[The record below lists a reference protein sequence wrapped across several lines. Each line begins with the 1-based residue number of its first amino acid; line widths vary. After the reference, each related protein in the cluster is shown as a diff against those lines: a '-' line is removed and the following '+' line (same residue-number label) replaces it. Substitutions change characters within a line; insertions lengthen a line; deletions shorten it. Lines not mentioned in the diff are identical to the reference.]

1 MEFRTQHN
9 GRGKT
14 HLLDDEL
21 NTICGCHG
29 GDFSP
34 SERLIIDDGK
44 FFLKGSLIQEIS
56 KDYLSV
62 EYCKKCVKIIEK
74 KFGGL
79 K

>member
-14 HLLDDEL
+14 HLLDGEL

-34 SERLIIDDGK
+34 SERLVFDGSK
-44 FFLKGSLIQEIS
+44 FFLKDSLIQEVY
-56 KDYLSV
+56 KDYLYV
-62 EYCKKCVKIIEK
+62 EYCNRCLKIIEK